1 MEAGGQPWYRTQVNS
16 RAGWSGWA
24 SVPDST
30 TPDIRSCRASSGSG
44 DRGKRL
50 TLTPGDLR
58 GSVESDGRG
67 CEGNDAHATPVQK
80 SDHPIVVL
88 KPGNAGGAKGVTG

>member
-16 RAGWSGWA
+16 RAGWFGWV
-24 SVPDST
+24 SVLGST
-30 TPDIRSCRASSGSG
+30 TPDIRPCWASSGSG

-50 TLTPGDLR
+50 ILTPGGLHGSAEGG
-58 GSVESDGRG
+58 GSV
-67 CEGNDAHATPVQK
+67 CEGNDAHAMPVQK

-88 KPGNAGGAKGVTG
+88 KPGNAGGAKGMTG

>member
-24 SVPDST
+24 SVPVRT
-30 TPDIRSCRASSGSG
+30 TPGIRPCRNSIGSG

-50 TLTPGDLR
+50 ILTPGGLR
-58 GSVESDGRG
+58 GSADGGGRV

-80 SDHPIVVL
+80 SDHPIVAL